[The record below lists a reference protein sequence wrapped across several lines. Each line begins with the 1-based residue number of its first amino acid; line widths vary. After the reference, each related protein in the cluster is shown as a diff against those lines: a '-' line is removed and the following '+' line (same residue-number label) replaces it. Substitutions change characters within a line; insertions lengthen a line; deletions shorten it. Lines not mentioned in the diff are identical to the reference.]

1 MLGDTM
7 ETATATIALYGPP
20 GHEMKSAGRETMA
33 ASRPV
38 PKIIPRFRRA
48 TPEDAGA
55 LAKFVEFASEGLALY
70 LWTKIAGIGDDP
82 WAIGRERLLSGAGG
96 LSFKN
101 GVLAELSGQPAAGL
115 ISYAL
120 PDTPEHI
127 SDELPAMLVP
137 LHELTNLALGTLY
150 VHVLAVWPE
159 YRSRGLGSALLA
171 VADDLAASARKSG
184 LSLIVSDTNDG
195 ARKLYESCGYREVA
209 RCKMVKERWQ
219 HPGTAWVLLRKNL

>member
-1 MLGDTM
+1 
-7 ETATATIALYGPP
+7 
-20 GHEMKSAGRETMA
+20 MA

-38 PKIIPRFRRA
+38 PTIMPRFRRA
-48 TPEDAGA
+48 TPDDAGT

-70 LWTKIAGIGDDP
+70 LWTKIAGTGRDP
-82 WAIGRERLLSGAGG
+82 WRIGRERLLSGADF
-96 LSFKN
+96 SFQN
-101 GVLAELSGQPAAGL
+101 AVLAELSSQPAAGL

-127 SDELPAMLVP
+127 SDEPPAMLVP
-137 LHELTNLALGTLY
+137 LHELTNRALGTWY
-150 VHVLAVWPE
+150 VHVLAVSPE

-209 RCKMVKERWQ
+209 HCKMVKEHWQ
-219 HPGTAWVLLRKNL
+219 HPGTEWVLLRKNL